1 MIFLK
6 KNIYTYYNLNSIYED
21 VYIHKPN
28 ITHFINTILMNRSK
42 VYYKKF
48 DHKNSISNGLLAAVN
63 NYDAILNHFKLNDIT
78 YDSNETDDME
88 LDRLCGFGSRPHK
101 LRLNI
106 GCNNLIVCPK
116 LGWTNV
122 DAIETEAVHIVNQ
135 ANNLKDISDASAEK
149 LYSSHTLEHLSQ
161 YMNATQGMQD

>member
-1 MIFLK
+1 
-6 KNIYTYYNLNSIYED
+6 
-21 VYIHKPN
+21 
-28 ITHFINTILMNRSK
+28 MNRSK
-42 VYYKKF
+42 IYYTKF
-48 DHKNSISNGLLAAVN
+48 DNENSIPDGLSAAVN
-63 NYDAILNHFKLNDIT
+63 NYDAILNHFRLNDIT
-78 YDSNETDDME
+78 YDSNEIDDI
-88 LDRLCGFGSRPHK
+88 DRLCGFSYRPDK
-101 LRLNI
+101 LLWLNI

-161 YMNATQGMQD
+161 YMNSTQGMQD